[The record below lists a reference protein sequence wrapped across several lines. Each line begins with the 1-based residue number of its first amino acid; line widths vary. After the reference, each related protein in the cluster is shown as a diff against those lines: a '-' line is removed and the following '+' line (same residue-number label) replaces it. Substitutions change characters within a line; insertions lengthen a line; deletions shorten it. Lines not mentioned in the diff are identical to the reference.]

1 QTAALLLFI
10 SLKLVLSMKD
20 HINVTILPK
29 PSITIEPAGVITFGE
44 LVTITCS
51 ISTQLLNGSFT
62 LQRRKPNY
70 RYVYN
75 SNFYDMKSQLSSTNS
90 SIFRFLEVSS
100 NHEGYY
106 RCYYKKAV
114 TIRTLTSPFRVETY
128 GIFFYNEFNH
138 SYHSLVFHAKQ
149 LILEIHQGP
158 YDRKGIKVRHRC

>member
-1 QTAALLLFI
+1 AP
-10 SLKLVLSMKD
+10 
-20 HINVTILPK
+20 ILPK

-114 TIRTLTSPFRVETY
+114 TIRTLTSPFSDVHKHGSKPSSTSTKPSACRQPVNPP
-128 GIFFYNEFNH
+128 GSPFCRSAH
-138 SYHSLVFHAKQ
+138 SPEQ
-149 LILEIHQGP
+149 
-158 YDRKGIKVRHRC
+158 